1 MSLIART
8 RGLLPGL
15 LVVAASSCLAA
26 TDGMGAVSIQLPPET
41 ATLKPGPGQEVAQAN
56 CLMCH
61 SVDYIYMQ
69 PPLNEA
75 QWRGVVLK
83 MKKVMGAP
91 IADGDVDTLV
101 KYLLS
106 QNGKKE

>member
-1 MSLIART
+1 MSLIDRNH
-8 RGLLPGL
+8 GLLAAL
-15 LVVAASSCLAA
+15 LLVAASSCPAA
-26 TDGMGAVSIQLPPET
+26 GAGEAGAMSIQLPQET

-106 QNGKKE
+106 QNGR